1 MTSEPQRLGP
11 LESQVL
17 DVLWQDGA
25 CTIRQIIN
33 SLERELAYTTIAT
46 VLGNLERKGLVEPLR
61 GSGKSVKYQAAV
73 GREQHTATVMTHALE
88 TGGDRAASMR
98 FFVQSM
104 SAEEI
109 ELLRGFLDSSGQGDA
124 S

>member
-17 DVLWQDGA
+17 DVLWQAGP

-33 SLERELAYTTIAT
+33 HLERDLAYTTIAT
-46 VLGNLERKGLVEPLR
+46 VLGNLERKELVAPLR
-61 GSGKSVKYQAAV
+61 GQGKSVSYRAVV
-73 GREQHTATVMTHALE
+73 GREEHAATVMSHALE

-109 ELLRGFLDSSGQGDA
+109 ELLREFLDSPQPGADA
-124 S
+124 

>member
-17 DVLWQDGA
+17 DVLWRVGE

-33 SLERELAYTTIAT
+33 HLERDLAYTTIAT

-61 GSGKSVKYQAAV
+61 GKGKSVSFQAAV
-73 GREQHTATVMTHALE
+73 GREQHAATVMSHALE
-88 TGGDRAASMR
+88 TGGDREASMR

-104 SAEEI
+104 TGEEI
-109 ELLRGFLDSSGQGDA
+109 ELLRGFLDSPQPGNGS
-124 S
+124 